1 MLKPK
6 QLFIIIYVNF
16 ARNAFILTNNNN
28 KQTITPCSLIE
39 FAMIESPSIINCA
52 VNKSKQF
59 VILKI

>member
-28 KQTITPCSLIE
+28 KQTITPCSVTE
-39 FAMIESPSIINCA
+39 KFRK
-52 VNKSKQF
+52 VNF
-59 VILKI
+59 LPLDRVCDDRITFDH